1 MKVLED
7 QNNTKKYLGVLD
19 ECLWP
24 TVLRYF
30 AGGGYI
36 FQEDNAPTHKANLVK
51 RYFQEKNTDPILW
64 PMYSPDL
71 SPIDNCWSLVKMR
84 LQKEIHEVKSNAN
97 LAHRV
102 TTIWMSFPLCYL
114 EPYMKAYLK
123 DLLGQCRLQ
132 K

>member
-1 MKVLED
+1 MKVLEGRI
-7 QNNTKKYLGVLD
+7 NNKKYLWILD

-24 TVLRYF
+24 TVQRYF

-51 RYFQEKNTDPILW
+51 RYFYEKNTAPTLW

-84 LQKEIHEVKSNAN
+84 LKKEIHNKKNSVSPF
-97 LAHRV
+97 LATFLPNSINYLSV
-102 TTIWMSFPLCYL
+102 TSL
-114 EPYMKAYLK
+114 ENTLAIRW
-123 DLLGQCRLQ
+123 GQYFSPGR
-132 K
+132 